1 MRWRAGRSA
10 AERQHHH
17 TRHRP
22 RDEWIA
28 VDVQP
33 IVSRGSLARVQARRP
48 LRQSESRRNNP
59 RRDYLLRAQVS
70 CAVCGL
76 AASGWPRGAHAYD
89 ICSGHLSRVYSGRA
103 QHCRVR
109 AIRVDRL
116 DLMVWSDVCQLL
128 STPAIIT
135 DALRRASAREFAQD
149 DRHARLQHL

>member
-28 VDVQP
+28 VDVPP
-33 IVSRGSLARVQARRP
+33 IVSRGSFARVQARRP
-48 LRQSESRRNNP
+48 LRQAESRRNNT

-76 AASGWPRGAHAYD
+76 AASGRPRGAHAYISAVA
-89 ICSGHLSRVYSGRA
+89 IC
-103 QHCRVR
+103 
-109 AIRVDRL
+109 
-116 DLMVWSDVCQLL
+116 
-128 STPAIIT
+128 
-135 DALRRASAREFAQD
+135 RASTAGVRSIAVS
-149 DRHARLQHL
+149 ALSGWIGSI